1 MIFLTSWG
9 KLTTRTWLQFRFL
22 ISSPLEARIF
32 AANSIVNGSFCKRPF
47 CHEVGERVAVVN
59 SVNSIWPFVNN
70 KLPNMEITEG
80 VSVQPVVTDNAEGSS
95 KGTED
100 VEFIDT
106 TNCKEVTDVNQKDS
120 PVNQNSFSTGSFTQ
134 EQVSSF
140 SNSEMESAQHSSEDS
155 CTLAAESD
163 EVTGESPNL
172 FSPELVNSEGD
183 FVSGEFSHDATVE
196 TESSQSFHI
205 VRDEQDS
212 DLNGDD
218 DSLGLNTLFDEGLQ
232 CTNLASSQSVAQGRP
247 KPRQRKL
254 KKRDFNEQG
263 LHCDDESLGLE
274 NLFNE
279 DLQQRDAARW
289 ATQNK
294 LKSSTQRKRDKR
306 KRKRKLSS
314 LSDDNEDTDLASTSA
329 NKDDS
334 TSSKPKKKPKKI
346 MPNHFVAM
354 RVANP
359 QIHSGVKIV
368 QDSIITHNEK
378 LKPALVP
385 LATLH
390 LTLLVVHL
398 EDDEQIQKATDI
410 LHLCRASLEPF
421 MQNST
426 LTLNFSGLDHFRHQV
441 LFVKLCGEERIATL
455 NSVANIVRETF
466 TKEGIP
472 STDSRDFNPHLTVM
486 KLTRSPKLRK
496 KGVKKIPVES
506 YTSWVDFSFGE
517 ETVSTLHLC
526 SMNTKDKDGFYKCLA
541 TVQFES
547 GNEQDSE
554 SAPEP
559 ECNVKALES
568 NVGDIGKKHQEAITS
583 SLHGETE
590 TFTVG
595 DNIKDREFQ
604 MSDEDDSCVIN
615 EEDSC
620 VVDDDSHI
628 SD

>member
-1 MIFLTSWG
+1 M
-9 KLTTRTWLQFRFL
+9 
-22 ISSPLEARIF
+22 
-32 AANSIVNGSFCKRPF
+32 
-47 CHEVGERVAVVN
+47 
-59 SVNSIWPFVNN
+59 
-70 KLPNMEITEG
+70 
-80 VSVQPVVTDNAEGSS
+80 
-95 KGTED
+95 
-100 VEFIDT
+100 
-106 TNCKEVTDVNQKDS
+106 
-120 PVNQNSFSTGSFTQ
+120 
-134 EQVSSF
+134 
-140 SNSEMESAQHSSEDS
+140 
-155 CTLAAESD
+155 LAAETD

-172 FSPELVNSEGD
+172 FSPKRVNSEGD
-183 FVSGEFSHDATVE
+183 FVSGKLSHDATVE
-196 TESSQSFHI
+196 SKSRQSFHI

-232 CTNLASSQSVAQGRP
+232 CTDLASSQSVAQGRP
-247 KPRQRKL
+247 KPRQRKR
-254 KKRDFNEQG
+254 KKRDLINEQG

-279 DLQQRDAARW
+279 DLQRRDAARW

-294 LKSSTQRKRDKR
+294 LKSSRQRKRDKR

-346 MPNHFVAM
+346 IPNHFVAV
-354 RVANP
+354 RVSNP

-455 NSVANIVRETF
+455 NSVTNIVRETF

-526 SMNTKDKDGFYKCLA
+526 SMNTKDKDGFYKCVA

-559 ECNVKALES
+559 GNAQLAECNIKALES
-568 NVGDIGKKHQEAITS
+568 NVGDIGKEHQEAITS

-595 DNIKDREFQ
+595 DNIKDRESQ
-604 MSDEDDSCVIN
+604 MSDEDGSCVID

-620 VVDDDSHI
+620 VVDNNSHI
-628 SD
+628 SDQDSHR